1 MPREVDPKRTR
12 KALRQV
18 RKLRAREAPQE
29 GEEATDYS
37 GWEKEFLAEVEQ
49 RLDRYGSAF
58 NDAGKGRLDE
68 ALSTLQT
75 QKLREIGA
83 KAKGKDRPARSSFKR
98 KTPTWATPKPEDE
111 C

>member
-18 RKLRAREAPQE
+18 RKLKALEE
-29 GEEATDYS
+29 GEAAPDYS

-49 RLDRYGSAF
+49 RLDKYGSAF
-58 NDAGKGRLDE
+58 NDGSKGRLDE

-98 KTPTWATPKPEDE
+98 KAPPWANPKPEEDE

>member
-1 MPREVDPKRTR
+1 MPRAVDPKRTR

-18 RKLRAREAPQE
+18 RKLKALEEDEAAP
-29 GEEATDYS
+29 DYS
-37 GWEKEFLAEVEQ
+37 GWEKEFLAEVET
-49 RLDRYGSAF
+49 RLDKYGSAF

-75 QKLREIGA
+75 QKLREIRK
-83 KAKGKDRPARSSFKR
+83 KASGKDKDKPAARSSFKR
-98 KTPTWATPKPEDE
+98 KPSPWTTSKTDDE